1 MKLPMKLKA
10 VIFSIVFFNYN
21 FLGSGYSGR
30 VKIIEIEPFS
40 KEFIKQFLRSN
51 KILETDSDIEKY
63 QELFDGNMK
72 SIWNFVDSKKTLE
85 GIVFY
90 LIYYAHLKEDWIT
103 LEKESIQDVL
113 RDMRL
118 NQNCE
123 DVNIILKQILDGKK
137 QTGWTDEEKITNL
150 KSFNSS
156 RRILLE
162 NDLIIRRRRVEFK
175 LKNGLTE
182 EIIRKV

>member
-85 GIVFY
+85 GIDFY
-90 LIYYAHLKEDWIT
+90 LIYDA
-103 LEKESIQDVL
+103 
-113 RDMRL
+113 
-118 NQNCE
+118 
-123 DVNIILKQILDGKK
+123 
-137 QTGWTDEEKITNL
+137 NL
-150 KSFNSS
+150 IERVDNSS
-156 RRILLE
+156 KRIH
-162 NDLIIRRRRVEFK
+162 
-175 LKNGLTE
+175 
-182 EIIRKV
+182 

>member
-1 MKLPMKLKA
+1 
-10 VIFSIVFFNYN
+10 
-21 FLGSGYSGR
+21 
-30 VKIIEIEPFS
+30 
-40 KEFIKQFLRSN
+40 
-51 KILETDSDIEKY
+51 
-63 QELFDGNMK
+63 
-72 SIWNFVDSKKTLE
+72 
-85 GIVFY
+85 
-90 LIYYAHLKEDWIT
+90 
-103 LEKESIQDVL
+103 
-113 RDMRL
+113 MRL

>member
-1 MKLPMKLKA
+1 
-10 VIFSIVFFNYN
+10 
-21 FLGSGYSGR
+21 
-30 VKIIEIEPFS
+30 
-40 KEFIKQFLRSN
+40 
-51 KILETDSDIEKY
+51 
-63 QELFDGNMK
+63 
-72 SIWNFVDSKKTLE
+72 
-85 GIVFY
+85 
-90 LIYYAHLKEDWIT
+90 
-103 LEKESIQDVL
+103 
-113 RDMRL
+113 MRL

-182 EIIRKV
+182 EIIRKVKL